1 MKSETPEFDRRRR
14 QKTGAKEPRS
24 QGAKEP
30 RSQGAKEP
38 GDGLRHMVIDR
49 GNHAL
54 VVVD

>member
-14 QKTGAKEPRS
+14 QKTED
-24 QGAKEP
+24 

>member
-1 MKSETPEFDRRRR
+1 MKSETPEFDRR
-14 QKTGAKEPRS
+14 KTED
-24 QGAKEP
+24 

>member
-14 QKTGAKEPRS
+14 QKT
-24 QGAKEP
+24 GAKEP

>member
-14 QKTGAKEPRS
+14 QKT
-24 QGAKEP
+24 
-30 RSQGAKEP
+30 GAKEP